1 MRIQN
6 SEFRIQKTKNKVETR
21 RAASEIQNSKFR
33 KGDSAA
39 LRLRNRI
46 QNQYSMI
53 DFSRYQRQI
62 ILPDFGEEGQ
72 QKLLNASV
80 LVVGVGGLG
89 SVAALYLTAAGVG
102 TIGLMDAD
110 TVALHNLQRQVLY
123 REDEIGESKVEMAVN
138 TLGRLNSQVKIV
150 HYPFF
155 LTPENASDIIKDY
168 DIIIDCTD
176 NYPTRYLIN
185 DTCVTLGKPFIYG
198 SIGDTKGQL
207 AVFNYQTPSANYRTL
222 YPNEKELIAQG
233 NINRGVM
240 GVLPSVIASLQV
252 NEVVKMITGTGKVL
266 KDTLFMI
273 DLATWRHTNSTYPSK
288 SKTLTTK

>member
-1 MRIQN
+1 
-6 SEFRIQKTKNKVETR
+6 
-21 RAASEIQNSKFR
+21 
-33 KGDSAA
+33 
-39 LRLRNRI
+39 
-46 QNQYSMI
+46 MI

-123 REDEIGESKVEMAVN
+123 REDEIGESKVEKAVN

-150 HYPFF
+150 PYPFF
-155 LTPENASDIIKDY
+155 LTPENAS

-207 AVFNYQTPSANYRTL
+207 AVFNYQSPSANYRTL
-222 YPNEKELIAQG
+222 YPNEKELVAQG

-273 DLATWRHTNSTYPSK
+273 DLATLETHKFNLPVRK
-288 SKTLTTK
+288 

>member
-1 MRIQN
+1 
-6 SEFRIQKTKNKVETR
+6 
-21 RAASEIQNSKFR
+21 
-33 KGDSAA
+33 
-39 LRLRNRI
+39 
-46 QNQYSMI
+46 MI

-123 REDEIGESKVEMAVN
+123 REYEIGESKVEKAVN

-150 HYPFF
+150 PYPFF
-155 LTPENASDIIKDY
+155 LTSENASDIIKKY

-207 AVFNYQTPSANYRTL
+207 AVFNYQSPSANYRTL
-222 YPNEKELIAQG
+222 YPNEKELVAQG

-273 DLATWRHTNSTYPSK
+273 DLATLETHKFNLPGEK
-288 SKTLTTK
+288 